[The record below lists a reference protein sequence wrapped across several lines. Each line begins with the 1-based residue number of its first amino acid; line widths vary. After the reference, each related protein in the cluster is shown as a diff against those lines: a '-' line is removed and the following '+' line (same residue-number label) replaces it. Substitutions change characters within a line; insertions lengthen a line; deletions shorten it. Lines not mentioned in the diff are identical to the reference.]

1 MSPRRVLHLLGT
13 AREEA
18 SGIAR
23 VVALLS
29 KGLDPGRYQ
38 VHAWFLDGEGPL
50 RAELESAGARV
61 RVFEWPGGSRQPI
74 RAVRFWIAIA
84 GERFD
89 LVHQHYGARLPR
101 WIIRLRTGARVV
113 VHFWGHVR
121 ESEDLSPIR
130 LEVPG
135 ADAVIAC
142 SKAVAARIVGHSPVV
157 IYPGVPIPAAGK
169 KVSPAG
175 RVIGAAGR
183 LVPMKGFVHLIRA
196 MARVRERVPDA
207 LLEIAGSGPLQDE
220 LAKEIR
226 ALGLESSVTLLGWQS
241 DLAPFFE
248 RWDVY
253 AQPSVVEPFG
263 IAALEAMAA
272 GLPVVATTGSGLQ
285 EFVEHGRSGWLVAP
299 EDSEALADRLAALL
313 ADTKMRSGMGEA
325 GRSLARDR
333 FSAEAMVSS
342 IRSVYEKVLRGEGAP
357 VDLPVE
363 GRTAGARR

>member
-1 MSPRRVLHLLGT
+1 MSSRRVLHLLGT

-74 RAVRFWIAIA
+74 RAAKFWSAFR

-89 LVHQHYGARLPR
+89 VVHQHYGGRLPR
-101 WIIRLRTGARVV
+101 WITGRRTHAPVI

-121 ESEDLSPIR
+121 ESEDLSPLR
-130 LEVPG
+130 LEAPG
-135 ADAVIAC
+135 AAAVIAC
-142 SKAVAARIVGHSPVV
+142 SQAVADRVVGHVPAV
-157 IYPGVPIPAAGK
+157 IYPGVTIP
-169 KVSPAG
+169 PAT
-175 RVIGAAGR
+175 RQISATSVIGAAGR
-183 LVPMKGFVHLIRA
+183 LVPMKGFVHLVRA
-196 MARVRERVPDA
+196 MARVREQVPEA
-207 LLEIAGSGPLQDE
+207 RLEIAGSGPLQNE
-220 LAKEIR
+220 LTNEIR
-226 ALGLESSVTLLGWQS
+226 RFGLETCVALLGWQP
-241 DLAPFFE
+241 DLAPLFE

-285 EFVEHGRSGWLVAP
+285 EFVQHGHSGWLVP
-299 EDSEALADRLAALL
+299 PKDPDALAERLATLL
-313 ADTKMRSGMGEA
+313 VDPGTRTRMGSA
-325 GRSLARDR
+325 GRSLARER
-333 FSAEAMVSS
+333 FSAENMVSS
-342 IRSVYEKVLRGEGAP
+342 IRSVYEEVLRDESASADVP
-357 VDLPVE
+357 VARD
-363 GRTAGARR
+363 TAGARR